1 VLSFVNLRAL
11 AYWRMRE
18 WLDPTN
24 GVNGA
29 LPPDRRLLAGLT
41 APRYTIQA
49 HGVALETKKD
59 VVKRLGWSPDEADAA
74 VMALIGMP
82 VEDGAVEQIE
92 VRVR

>member
-1 VLSFVNLRAL
+1 
-11 AYWRMRE
+11 MRE

-41 APRYTIQA
+41 APRYTVQA
-49 HGVALETKKD
+49 GGIALEPKKD

-82 VEDGAVEQIE
+82 VTDGRTVE
-92 VRVR
+92 VRMG